1 MQSRWSEAEAERCIR
16 EWGPTWGEDL
26 ALRTYSARLLGA
38 EPALVLHGGGNT
50 SVKTMDR
57 DVFGTPLAV
66 LRVKASGF
74 NLATLE
80 PAGHVALELAP
91 LQRLRSLEQLSDERM
106 VGELRRGL
114 LDWRSPNPSI
124 EALVHAFIPARFID
138 HTHADA
144 ILVLTNQEGG
154 EERVREALGDNVII
168 LDYVEPGFE
177 LARAMAQAVEGRPAA
192 TAAVWMRHGV
202 ITWGETA
209 RDAYE
214 RMIGLVCRAEQYLE
228 RHAPVRVR
236 VLPGRVEEAA
246 NRLREVAPVLRG
258 VLAEPTGDEDRPWEP
273 GIVRWL
279 ADEKAL
285 SVVESEWGRELAST
299 PPVTA
304 DHLIRTGSRSLW
316 VEAPL
321 PDDVA
326 GLRAHL
332 SAAVEAFRR
341 DYREYVSRFGG
352 PGSADATVA
361 PAAGTPRV
369 IFLPGCGIACLGPTL
384 ADAEICRDITRQTLE
399 IKQRVRAIGRY
410 RGLTEERL
418 FQMEF
423 RGLQQAKLARR
434 RLPLEGRTALI
445 TGAAGAIGAGICR
458 RLLAEGACV
467 MASDIDPGRLEQ
479 LVAEFRPEFGSRI
492 GGQTMD
498 VTDPASVAAGF
509 RELAAEWGG
518 VDLVAVNAGIALVCS
533 LAEMSLEAFRR
544 LERVNVEGTLL
555 VLAEAARHF
564 QRQGIGGD
572 IVLISTKNVF
582 APGARFGAYSATKA
596 GAHQLA
602 RIASL
607 ELAEMGVR
615 VNMVAP
621 DAVFAEG
628 RFKSGL
634 WAEVGPDRMRARGL
648 DESQLQEYYRSR
660 NLLKSRVTAGH
671 VANAVLFFATRQTPT
686 TGATIPVDGGLPD
699 ATPR

>member
-1 MQSRWSEAEAERCIR
+1 MQSRWSDADAERCIR
-16 EWGPTWGEDL
+16 DWGPTWGEDL
-26 ALRTYSARLLGA
+26 ALRTYTARLLGS
-38 EPALVLHGGGNT
+38 EPTLVLHGGGNT
-50 SVKTMDR
+50 SVKTWGR
-57 DVFGTPLAV
+57 DVFGAPVELI
-66 LRVKASGF
+66 RVKASGF
-74 NLATLE
+74 DLATIE
-80 PAGHVALELAP
+80 PAGHVALELAA
-91 LQRLRSLEQLSDERM
+91 LRRLRRLEQLSDERM
-106 VGELRRGL
+106 TAEVRRSL

-124 EALVHAFIPARFID
+124 EVLVHALIPARFVD

-144 ILVLTNQEGG
+144 ILALTNQEGG
-154 EERVREALGDNVII
+154 EQRVREALGEDLIL

-177 LARAMAQAVEGRPAA
+177 LARATAEAVERQPQA
-192 TAAVWMRHGV
+192 TAAVWMRHGIV
-202 ITWGETA
+202 TWGETA
-209 RDAYE
+209 REAYE
-214 RMIGLVCRAEQYLE
+214 RMIGLVDRAERYLE
-228 RHAPVRVR
+228 SHAPVQIRVPPER
-236 VLPGRVEEAA
+236 EEEAA
-246 NRLREVAPVLRG
+246 HRWTEVAPVLRG
-258 VLAEPTGDEDRPWEP
+258 VLAEPSGNKDRPWQP
-273 GIVRWL
+273 GIARRL
-279 ADEKAL
+279 ASPQAL
-285 SVVESEWGRELAST
+285 TVLEAEWGRELAST

-316 VEAPL
+316 IEAPL
-321 PDDVA
+321 PEDPCA
-326 GLRAHL
+326 LRAHL
-332 SAAVEAFRR
+332 AAAVEAFRR
-341 DYREYVSRFGG
+341 DYRDYVNRHAGTEPAG
-352 PGSADATVA
+352 PA
-361 PAAGTPRV
+361 PAGAVGTPRV
-369 IFLPGCGIACLGPTL
+369 IFIPGCGVVCYGATL
-384 ADAEICRDITRQTLE
+384 ADAEICRDITRQTLA
-399 IKQRVRAIGRY
+399 IKQRIREMGRY
-410 RGLTEERL
+410 RGLEEERL

-434 RLPLEGRTALI
+434 SLPLEGRTAVI

-458 RLLAEGACV
+458 RLLEAGACV
-467 MASDIDPGRLEQ
+467 MASDIDPVRLEE
-479 LVAEFRPEFGSRI
+479 LVAEFRPDFGARI
-492 GGQTMD
+492 SGLTMD

-509 RELAAEWGG
+509 QAVAAEWGG
-518 VDLVAVNAGIALVCS
+518 VDLVVVNAGIALVCS
-533 LAEMSLEAFRR
+533 LAEMHIDAFRR

-582 APGARFGAYSATKA
+582 SPGARFGAYSATKA

-607 ELAEMGVR
+607 ELAEHDVR